1 MPALCFNQ
9 ITHIVN
15 ALLLKAKDFP
25 RPPTLSVILFKSQKH
40 LSSCKFELSHDHWV
54 GEKKK
59 KNHWKRNYI
68 IRELGKKFHA
78 RVRKAKSSVITDG
91 KTFYVGA
98 QTFIFLSVE
107 AWLGTFCKYFYMAFQ
122 HLPPGLRVK
131 IKRKGKWA
139 QHSRRSYITIK
150 GMLEL
155 CRCLLDHLTLAHKVG
170 PPIPRTYQFC
180 STRLS
185 KRTTHLAQSEG
196 RGWVCL
202 DVHSFYCLQVFLSKT
217 LNWINYK
224 THQVPSQIHLH
235 TIIR

>member
-1 MPALCFNQ
+1 MEKHFMLAHKLSFSSVWKHDWAPS
-9 ITHIVN
+9 VN
-15 ALLLKAKDFP
+15 ISIWPSSTSLLA
-25 RPPTLSVILFKSQKH
+25 SG
-40 LSSCKFELSHDHWV
+40 W
-54 GEKKK
+54 KKK
-59 KNHWKRNYI
+59 
-68 IRELGKKFHA
+68 
-78 RVRKAKSSVITDG
+78 
-91 KTFYVGA
+91 
-98 QTFIFLSVE
+98 
-107 AWLGTFCKYFYMAFQ
+107 
-122 HLPPGLRVK
+122 
-131 IKRKGKWA
+131 KRKGKWA

>member
-15 ALLLKAKDFP
+15 ALLLKAKEFP

-54 GEKKK
+54 G

-91 KTFYVGA
+91 KTFYVGT

-131 IKRKGKWA
+131 KEKKKERENE
-139 QHSRRSYITIK
+139 HSIAE
-150 GMLEL
+150 G
-155 CRCLLDHLTLAHKVG
+155 LT
-170 PPIPRTYQFC
+170 
-180 STRLS
+180 
-185 KRTTHLAQSEG
+185 
-196 RGWVCL
+196 
-202 DVHSFYCLQVFLSKT
+202 
-217 LNWINYK
+217 
-224 THQVPSQIHLH
+224 
-235 TIIR
+235 